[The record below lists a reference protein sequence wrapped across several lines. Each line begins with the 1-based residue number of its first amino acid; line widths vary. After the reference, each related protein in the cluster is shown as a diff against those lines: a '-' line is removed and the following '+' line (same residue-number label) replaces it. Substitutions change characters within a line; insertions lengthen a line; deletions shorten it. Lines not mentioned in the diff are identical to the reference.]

1 MLFSELVEF
10 YERIEATTKR
20 LEMTDILVELFRKT
34 SPEIIDKVVYMTLGE
49 LYPPF
54 VGIELG
60 VAEKLALRALRS
72 VAGVSEKK
80 AQELYGKLGDIGLV
94 AERLLESK
102 AQATL
107 FAEPLTVE
115 RVYSSL
121 EKIARTTGE
130 GAIETKLQVLTGILG
145 SAQPKEAKYIM
156 RMVTGTMRL
165 GVADMTILDALAVA
179 YGGGKEVREAFERAY
194 NLSSDIGLV
203 AKVAAKEGLKAIEEF
218 RIRIG
223 NPIRPMLAE
232 RLSTAEEILEK
243 LDGKGLAEFKYDGER
258 MQIHKRG
265 DEILIFSR
273 RQENITAQYPDV
285 INYARAC
292 IKAREAI
299 VECEA
304 VAIDPETGEMLP
316 FQELMHRR
324 RKYEIEKAIEEYPV
338 SLFFFDALYVDG
350 QDLTS
355 KPLLERRKVLESI
368 TEVNERVMLTESRIV
383 ERPEELEEFFL
394 RAVESGCEGAIVKSI
409 SPESLYKAGARGW
422 LWIKYK
428 RSYVSKMV
436 DTVDLVVVGAFY
448 GRGKRRGK
456 FGALLMAAYNP
467 ERDVFE
473 SVCKVGSGFTDED
486 LAKLPEML
494 SPYISKDKPPR
505 VESSMQPDV
514 WLKPGMVLE
523 IIGDEITLSP
533 VHMCCR
539 DLVRKGSG
547 LAIRFPRF
555 TGRFRLDK
563 SPEDATT
570 SSEIMS
576 MYERQLK
583 KVVEKP
589 AEGA

>member
-20 LEMTDILVELFRKT
+20 LEMTDILVELFKKT
-34 SPEIIDKVVYMTLGE
+34 DPEIIDKVVYMTLGE

-60 VAEKLALRALRS
+60 VAEKLALRALKA
-72 VAGVSEKK
+72 VTGTSEKK
-80 AQELYGKLGDIGLV
+80 IQELYGKLGDIGLT
-94 AERLLESK
+94 AEKLLLSK
-102 AQATL
+102 AQVTL
-107 FAEPLTVE
+107 YTEPLTVE

-130 GAIETKLQVLTGILG
+130 GAIETKLQILVGILG

-179 YGGGKEVREAFERAY
+179 YGGSKEVREAFERAY
-194 NLSSDIGLV
+194 NISSDIGLV
-203 AKVAAKEGLKAIEEF
+203 AKVAAEGGLEAIKGF
-218 RIRIG
+218 KIRVG

-243 LDGKGLAEFKYDGER
+243 MGGKGLAEFKYDGER

-265 DEILIFSR
+265 EEIIIFSR

-285 INYARAC
+285 VNHAKRC
-292 IKAREAI
+292 IKANEAI

-304 VAIDPETGEMLP
+304 VAVDPETGDMLP

-324 RKYEIEKAIEEYPV
+324 RKYDIEKAIEKYPV

-368 TEVNERVMLTESRIV
+368 IEVNEGVALTESKLV
-383 ERPEELEEFFL
+383 EKPEELEAFFL
-394 RAVESGCEGAIVKSI
+394 RAVESGCEGAIVKSV
-409 SPESLYKAGARGW
+409 SPESVYKAGARGW

-448 GRGKRRGK
+448 GKGKRRGK

-467 ERDVFE
+467 EEDVFE

-505 VESSMQPDV
+505 VDSNMQPDV
-514 WLKPGMVLE
+514 WLKPAMVLE

-533 VHMCCR
+533 IHTCCWGR
-539 DLVRKGSG
+539 VKEGAG

-555 TGRFRLDK
+555 TGRFRFDK

-570 SSEIMS
+570 SSEILS

-583 KVVEKP
+583 KVAEKP
-589 AEGA
+589 TEGV